1 MVFLAK
7 ITTDGGLDL
16 QSDANRARFK
26 AFCKENVGKVVRIE
40 RQEPVRS
47 MSQHRFLWVY
57 YEAISQQTGFTA
69 EEIHSWAKAKFL
81 PKTFAKVMGE
91 DVELSASTT
100 KLTKAQ
106 FSEYLDRIVAETGV
120 PLPDPQAVGYIP
132 NR

>member
-1 MVFLAK
+1 MVFLATIK
-7 ITTDGGLDL
+7 EDGGLSL
-16 QSDANRARFK
+16 GSDTNRARFK
-26 AFCKENVGKVVRIE
+26 EFCKENVGRVVRIE

-57 YEAISQQTGFTA
+57 YEAIAHETGHTS

-100 KLTKAQ
+100 KLSKAQ

-120 PLPDPQAVGYIP
+120 PLPDPQAAGYLP
-132 NR
+132 H